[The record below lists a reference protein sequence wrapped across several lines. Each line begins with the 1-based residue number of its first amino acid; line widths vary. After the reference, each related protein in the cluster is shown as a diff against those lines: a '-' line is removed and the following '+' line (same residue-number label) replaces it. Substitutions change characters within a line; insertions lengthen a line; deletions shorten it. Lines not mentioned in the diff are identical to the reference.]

1 MQDGGT
7 LLIST
12 LLGALDEDYAA
23 QHAEVEPGNYVVIE
37 VTDTGEGMSPE
48 TLSRIFEPFYT
59 TKGLGKGTG
68 LGLSM
73 VFGFIKQSGGHINVY
88 SELGQGTTF
97 RLYLRPAQANSFKLD
112 IKAPPLQPIGNA
124 GATILVVEDNAKL
137 RGIVVKQLTGLG
149 FNVIDVDN
157 AQAAL
162 GVLENHSRVDLL
174 FTDIVLP
181 GSMNGFALAQQVA
194 AEYPTT
200 TILLTSGF
208 PGTRLPDAK
217 ELGASVR
224 LLSKPYRK
232 DELAGAVYEAL
243 AHDGQRAPPIDQ
255 QLEGDALGTPTN

>member
-1 MQDGGT
+1 M
-7 LLIST
+7 S
-12 LLGALDEDYAA
+12 
-23 QHAEVEPGNYVVIE
+23 AETV
-37 VTDTGEGMSPE
+37 
-48 TLSRIFEPFYT
+48 SRIFEPFYT

-88 SELGQGTTF
+88 SEVGRGTTF
-97 RLYLRPAQANSFKLD
+97 RLYLRPAEANSFKLD
-112 IKAPPLQPIGNA
+112 IEAPPLQPIRNSGE
-124 GATILVVEDNAKL
+124 TILVVEDNTKL
-137 RGIVVKQLTGLG
+137 REIVIKQLTGFG

-162 GVLENHSRVDLL
+162 SVLETQRNVDLL

-181 GSMNGFALAQQVA
+181 GNMDGFALAQQVA
-194 AEYPTT
+194 AQYSDIK
-200 TILLTSGF
+200 ILLTSGF

-232 DELAGAVYEAL
+232 DELASAVYEVL
-243 AHDGQRAPPIDQ
+243 AHGGECAPPSRTSNHKV
-255 QLEGDALGTPTN
+255 DA